1 MQQQAETYKQ
11 HTALATSIKIPSEL
25 RVRIQNLAEARQRT
39 PHALMLQAL
48 EVFVTREEQR
58 EALRREGIAA
68 WEEYQRTG
76 LHLTGDEVRGW
87 IGKLRHGKKEPMPK
101 CHV

>member
-1 MQQQAETYKQ
+1 MKTQVNASVRMPF
-11 HTALATSIKIPSEL
+11 ALHA
-25 RVRIQNLAEARQRT
+25 RVVSLAESRQRT
-39 PHALMLQAL
+39 PHALMLQAI
-48 EVFVTREEQR
+48 ESYVSREEMR
-58 EALRREGIAA
+58 EAWRREGIAA

-87 IGKLRHGKKEPMPK
+87 IDQIRQGKKTPMPK